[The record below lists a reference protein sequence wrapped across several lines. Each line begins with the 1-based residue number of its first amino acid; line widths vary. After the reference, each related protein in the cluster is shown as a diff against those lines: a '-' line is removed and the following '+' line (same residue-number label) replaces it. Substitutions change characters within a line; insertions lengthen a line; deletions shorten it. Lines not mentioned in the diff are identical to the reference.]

1 MARAAVLGRLS
12 WLVADVV
19 DIRDETATARTLV
32 LKVAGWPG
40 HLAGQHVDVRLT
52 APDGYVAERS
62 YSIASAPDGELVE
75 LTVQFVSDGEVS
87 SYLIGEARVGD
98 QIELRGPIGG
108 WFVWRP
114 AQAEPVLMLAGGSGL
129 VPLMSMIRSRTSG
142 GSRAPFRLIYSA
154 REPADALYTSE
165 LSGLAADAA
174 AGVDVSWVW
183 TRRAPSGSP
192 RPPGRIDR
200 DLLEH
205 AGWPPELDPTTYIC
219 GPTGFVEL
227 AAELLID
234 LGHDPAR
241 IRTERFGPTGG

>member
-1 MARAAVLGRLS
+1 
-12 WLVADVV
+12 
-19 DIRDETATARTLV
+19 
-32 LKVAGWPG
+32 
-40 HLAGQHVDVRLT
+40 VDVRLT

-87 SYLIGEARVGD
+87 SYLIGEARIGD

-114 AQAEPVLMLAGGSGL
+114 AQAEPVLLLAGGSGL
-129 VPLMSMIRSRTSG
+129 VPLMSMIRTRKSA

-165 LSGLAADAA
+165 LSGLAGGD
-174 AGVDVSWVW
+174 GDGPGIDVSWAW
-183 TRRAPSGSP
+183 TRHAPSGST

-200 DLLEH
+200 TLIED
-205 AGWPPELDPTTYIC
+205 AGWIPDLDPTTYIC

-227 AAELLID
+227 AAELLIE